1 MLERLE
7 TAQRRLIA
15 VSHDHIARLG
25 MWKARPVPVARPMSH
40 GSVRAEARRRVR
52 DAEQLTPRTSR
63 TGEVLP
69 PLLLASAEAWDAGR
83 LDAEH
88 LRVIQKF
95 IRDLPGHI
103 TPDEIANA
111 ERALAGHAENLRPD
125 QLEKVADRLALTL
138 NPDGRFSDEDRARKR
153 GFAWSGGQRPDGMS
167 TGKLVATPEL
177 RSMIDAWLAK
187 FAAPGMC
194 NRDDESP
201 LREG

>member
-15 VSHDHIARLG
+15 VSHDHIARLEHVG
-25 MWKARPVPVARPMSH
+25 APPVPVALADVPRIS
-40 GSVRAEARRRVR
+40 RAEARRRVR

-69 PLLLASAEAWDAGR
+69 PLLLASAEARGR
-83 LDAEH
+83 RPCSTSEH

-153 GFAWSGGQRPDGMS
+153 GIRLVRWSTARRHEHRQAGRHARVAVHDRRLAGEVRG
-167 TGKLVATPEL
+167 TGDVQP
-177 RSMIDAWLAK
+177 R
-187 FAAPGMC
+187 
-194 NRDDESP
+194 R
-201 LREG
+201 